1 MSKKLIEYGW
11 PHLMDIETAAK
22 YLSISPK
29 TIRNGTGRRSEQP
42 FPVRHVKYGRRVL
55 FRKADLDKFV
65 DALPSSWGV
74 QNDEKWDFIS
84 TWFQAAL

>member
-1 MSKKLIEYGW
+1 MDEKRPMQKKLIVYGW

-42 FPVRHVKYGRRVL
+42 FPVKHVKYGRRVL
-55 FRKADLDKFV
+55 FRKEDLDRFA
-65 DALPSSWGV
+65 DNLPSAG
-74 QNDEKWDFIS
+74 E
-84 TWFQAAL
+84 